1 MNNILST
8 ALVTFVAASLGYS
21 TAAKAEVLAL
31 VGCKIYASS
40 VATPVVDAVVVV
52 SDGIISAVG
61 ARNAVQVPNGA
72 RVIECSGKSVVA
84 GFWNSHVHFTGPAW
98 ANAANAS
105 AVELQAKMQEMLTR
119 WGFTSVWDLGS
130 DPRNSLAL
138 RRRVE
143 AGELAGPR
151 ILLTG
156 NIFPKGGHP
165 VYLPAQLQLPEAATP
180 EEAAQMART
189 DLQMGLDGM
198 KLFTGA
204 FMGPGR
210 PVVNMDT
217 AVAMAAVDV
226 THAAGK
232 PVFAHPQNGRGV
244 DVVLESGVNVL
255 AHTVP
260 TEAGYTIEQLARFKS
275 QGTALIPT
283 LSLWTTVTPDAAI
296 VAGLME
302 KGIAQLKTFSANGGA
317 VLFGTDVG
325 FTSLYDTTAEF
336 EQMQRAIT
344 AREVLASLTTNPAQY
359 FGATKKGR
367 VEVGLDGDLVVLD
380 ADPSMDARNLAK
392 VAYTIRGGKI
402 IYQRP

>member
-1 MNNILST
+1 
-8 ALVTFVAASLGYS
+8 
-21 TAAKAEVLAL
+21 
-31 VGCKIYASS
+31 
-40 VATPVVDAVVVV
+40 
-52 SDGIISAVG
+52 
-61 ARNAVQVPNGA
+61 
-72 RVIECSGKSVVA
+72 
-84 GFWNSHVHFTGPAW
+84 
-98 ANAANAS
+98 
-105 AVELQAKMQEMLTR
+105 MQEMLTR

-130 DPRNSLAL
+130 DPSNSLAL
-138 RRRVE
+138 RRRVD

-165 VYLPAQLQLPEAATP
+165 VYLPTQLQLPEAATP
-180 EEAAQMART
+180 EEAAQMARA

-198 KLFTGA
+198 KLFTGV

-217 AVAMAAVDV
+217 AVAKAAVDV
-226 THAAGK
+226 TRAEGK
-232 PVFAHPQNGRGV
+232 PVFAHPQNRRGV
-244 DVVLESGVNVL
+244 DVVLDSGVNVL
-255 AHTVP
+255 AHSVP

-283 LSLWTTVTPDAAI
+283 LSLWTTVTPDPAI
-296 VAGLME
+296 VGRLME
-302 KGIAQLKTFSANGGA
+302 SGIAQLKAFSANGGV

-380 ADPSMDARNLAK
+380 ADPSTDARNLAK
-392 VAYTIRGGKI
+392 VAYTIRGGNI
-402 IYQRP
+402 IYQRQ